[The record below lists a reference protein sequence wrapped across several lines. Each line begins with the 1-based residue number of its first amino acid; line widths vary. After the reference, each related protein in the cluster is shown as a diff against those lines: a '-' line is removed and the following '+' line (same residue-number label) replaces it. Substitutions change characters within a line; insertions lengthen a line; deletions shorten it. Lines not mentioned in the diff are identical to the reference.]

1 MMYLLDTDHI
11 ALLDRGGAEGERIRA
26 RLSQVPPAEVSASV
40 VSYEEQ
46 LRGWMAYLAQL
57 RTVDRQVEGYR
68 RLQRMLEFYCV
79 TPLLAFDEQ
88 APEQFQELWLTR
100 IRVGTM
106 DLKIAAIALV
116 NNAIVLSRNQR
127 DFRRI
132 PGLRC
137 EDWSV

>member
-88 APEQFQELWLTR
+88 AAEQFQELWLTR